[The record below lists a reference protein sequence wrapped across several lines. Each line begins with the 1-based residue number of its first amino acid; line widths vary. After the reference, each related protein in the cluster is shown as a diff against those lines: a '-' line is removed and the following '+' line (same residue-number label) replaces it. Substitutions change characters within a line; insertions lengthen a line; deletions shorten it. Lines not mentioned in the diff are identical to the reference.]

1 MIVVGSCRVYS
12 SLDVYLENHGSK
24 WLTRRYPSGGLKI
37 ESLQLTVRWHQ
48 SAKLQSTTDKQR
60 MRLIELASYEG
71 TDGTEHLS
79 SRTSRGYSRLC
90 MWERAGQD
98 FGINLPWSISPV
110 SEMAI
115 ENPKNSQ
122 FIYPAVDRVPRR

>member
-1 MIVVGSCRVYS
+1 M
-12 SLDVYLENHGSK
+12 
-24 WLTRRYPSGGLKI
+24 GLSI
-37 ESLQLTVRWHQ
+37 CPTEHH
-48 SAKLQSTTDKQR
+48 
-60 MRLIELASYEG
+60 EG
-71 TDGTEHLS
+71 TRDCAYG
-79 SRTSRGYSRLC
+79 
-90 MWERAGQD
+90 ERAGQD